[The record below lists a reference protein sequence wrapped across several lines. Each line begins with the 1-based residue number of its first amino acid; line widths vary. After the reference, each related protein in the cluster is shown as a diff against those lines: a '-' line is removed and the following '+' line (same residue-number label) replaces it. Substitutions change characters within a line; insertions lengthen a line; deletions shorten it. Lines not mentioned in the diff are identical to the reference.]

1 MFKVLYAPRFI
12 ACHFPFGNRND
23 NIIIGYI
30 VDRVFLDSKTEK
42 TIYDNNVVKSRRE
55 EYTYHFQERA
65 IGVFE
70 EKKPYLQKASDKYYY
85 QSQFFEDYNECK
97 KIIKKWNKELF
108 ERNAEESDWF
118 NTNIPI
124 FKELITREQE
134 EADRLNGID
143 IDISIATDL
152 F

>member
-55 EYTYHFQERA
+55 EYTYHFQE
-65 IGVFE
+65 
-70 EKKPYLQKASDKYYY
+70 
-85 QSQFFEDYNECK
+85 
-97 KIIKKWNKELF
+97 
-108 ERNAEESDWF
+108 
-118 NTNIPI
+118 
-124 FKELITREQE
+124 
-134 EADRLNGID
+134 
-143 IDISIATDL
+143 
-152 F
+152 